1 MQVTDVLILC
11 YAKYI
16 IIILFIYLL
25 LVLSNCKIQYFFAT
39 IISVGA
45 MVYTAA
51 ILEYLCAEVLE
62 LAGNAANDLK
72 KKRIIPRHILL
83 AVR

>member
-1 MQVTDVLILC
+1 MQVTDV
-11 YAKYI
+11 I
-16 IIILFIYLL
+16 IYVTLDKWLFFYLL
-25 LVLSNCKIQYFFAT
+25 LVLSNCKIQNCFAT